1 MVPLAPS
8 FTGEPLLN
16 PFLGPEQS
24 SIQKGNTDLIK
35 AQSAIIRERE
45 KEMKKGISM
54 YRVPLATGHCIYII
68 SFGSHSNFYSQI
80 DIIIP
85 CGPWDRS
92 LGSQIIWSGLKT
104 GRKQSQDSKLQS
116 NSWIFASL
124 LLSTTVSSISDPNP
138 CGQVTLYS
146 CPKRFTK
153 REFINSLWAM
163 SSSYIGFALENK
175 LQRFDLNF
183 RASGLPLHF

>member
-1 MVPLAPS
+1 MVPLAHS

-16 PFLGPEQS
+16 SFLGPEQS

-35 AQSAIIRERE
+35 AQSAITRERE
-45 KEMKKGISM
+45 KEMKKVISM
-54 YRVPLATGHCIYII
+54 YRVPLATGHCIYMI

-104 GRKQSQDSKLQS
+104 GRKQSQDPKLHPTPE
-116 NSWIFASL
+116 SL
-124 LLSTTVSSISDPNP
+124 LLCYSAPLFRPSLTP
-138 CGQVTLYS
+138 TL
-146 CPKRFTK
+146 KLGK
-153 REFINSLWAM
+153 SLC
-163 SSSYIGFALENK
+163 IHALGSLTLLEQC
-175 LQRFDLNF
+175 LPLIL
-183 RASGLPLHF
+183 GLPWKISCNDLT